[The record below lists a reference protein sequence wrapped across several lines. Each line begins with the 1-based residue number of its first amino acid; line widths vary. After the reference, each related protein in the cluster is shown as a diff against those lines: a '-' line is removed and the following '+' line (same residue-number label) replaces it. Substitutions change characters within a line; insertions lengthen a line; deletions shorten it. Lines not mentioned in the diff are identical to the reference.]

1 MEKVDESY
9 QKDLPIVSHGRGSLN
24 LNPNIIRDLYPNKL

>member
-1 MEKVDESY
+1 MEKIHESY

-24 LNPNIIRDLYPNKL
+24 LKPNIIRDPYPNKL